1 LPPLCRGQVG
11 RFAASESTCRSDRT
25 RRSDDKG
32 ENVKYWTSILA
43 AAAIMAFG
51 APVAFGAGKQLPS
64 DHEGVAH
71 VAKGTVVDRSL
82 TGSKV
87 APATELARVK
97 AQNRKLTA
105 KNRALAAKAKAAAA
119 EAKWQADRN
128 AAMAAWIGELN
139 KRLATYE
146 PQPQPAPEDPDKDC
160 REYALCTPEQDCR
173 INNNNCPVSQPA
185 QPPVDEVKQDDP
197 STPQAELALE
207 TANVADSAV
216 YQDC

>member
-1 LPPLCRGQVG
+1 VG
-11 RFAASESTCRSDRT
+11 RFAASESTSRSDRT
-25 RRSDDKG
+25 GRSDEKG

-43 AAAIMAFG
+43 TAAIMAFG
-51 APVAFGAGKQLPS
+51 APVAFGAGTQLPLDPGGTS
-64 DHEGVAH
+64 VK
-71 VAKGTVVDRSL
+71 VAKPTVVDRNL
-82 TGSKV
+82 TGGKV
-87 APATELARVK
+87 APATELARLK
-97 AQNRKLTA
+97 AQNRKLAA
-105 KNRALAAKAKAAAA
+105 KNKKMAAKAKAAAA

-146 PQPQPAPEDPDKDC
+146 PQPQPAPEDPDRDC

-173 INNNNCPVSQPA
+173 INNNNCPVPEPT
-185 QPPVDEVKQDDP
+185 QPPVDEAKQDAP

-216 YQDC
+216 YEDC